1 MQDII
6 LEGTAF
12 IKSFIPVKTEII
24 AGTGGIIIGTILN
37 HFVGMWDN
45 LLEAIIILMILDFI
59 TGIIA
64 SWIMPDKK
72 LDSDIGAK
80 GIGKKVGILCIIS
93 LCHILDMVLSQD
105 IIRDTIIYFYIGN
118 EGLSILENVSNCG
131 VPVPNKIKEN
141 LAQFTLE
148 KQQRK

>member
-1 MQDII
+1 MLQDLII
-6 LEGTAF
+6 HY
-12 IKSFIPVKTEII
+12 IKAVIPVRIEGIVGI
-24 AGTGGIIIGTILN
+24 GGVVIGKLLEY
-37 HFVGMWDN
+37 FVGMWDN
-45 LLEAIIILMILDFI
+45 LLLAIIILMILDFI

-80 GIGKKVGILCIIS
+80 GIGKKVCILCIIS
-93 LCHILDMVLSQD
+93 LCHVLDIVLGQD
-105 IIRDTIIYFYIGN
+105 MIRDTIIYFYIGN
-118 EGLSILENVSNCG
+118 EGLSVLENVSNCG
-131 VPVPNKIKEN
+131 VPVPNKLKEN